1 MNRIRPFGIL
11 FTLALALAATAG
23 CGGSSGPREI
33 EVRATANG
41 FEPEVIDV
49 KQGETVVLVMT
60 RTEEG
65 TCATEAHFA
74 ELGRKVDLPMGQT
87 QRVEIPT
94 SSKGTIHY
102 ACAMNMW
109 KGEVRVN

>member
-1 MNRIRPFGIL
+1 MIRTLPIAAL
-11 FTLALALAATAG
+11 FAIALFAAG
-23 CGGSSGPREI
+23 CSTSSTTREI
-33 EVRATANG
+33 QVSATANG
-41 FEPEVIDV
+41 FEPAVIDV
-49 KQGETVVLVMT
+49 KQGDQVVLVMT

-65 TCATEAHFA
+65 TCATEALF
-74 ELGRKVDLPMGQT
+74 EETGRKVDLALNEP